1 MSSDCASPG
10 CKPLLAVNLKM
21 LRSDSE
27 QQPAAVEVVD
37 LTQDD
42 PDPVLEQEITLDLIG
57 RWLVCLRAV
66 GAGRERR
73 LLNQGAGLL
82 LQQSHQLAQVR
93 VRLAATES
101 ALR

>member
-1 MSSDCASPG
+1 MSSDRASLG
-10 CKPLLAVNLKM
+10 CKPLFAVNFEM
-21 LRSDSE
+21 LRSESE
-27 QQPAAVEVVD
+27 QRPAVVEVVD

-42 PDPVLEQEITLDLIG
+42 PDPASEQEITLALIG
-57 RWLVCLRAV
+57 RWLACLRTV

-82 LQQSHQLAQVR
+82 LQQSHQLAQAR